1 MEETALEETFPYET
15 DSSEHAEIQ
24 VEGSTGKKNC
34 FTKKNMQKS
43 LPCPQ

>member
-1 MEETALEETFPYET
+1 MKETALEETFPYKT
-15 DSSEHAEIQ
+15 GSSEHAEIQ
-24 VEGSTGKKNC
+24 VAESTAKKNR